1 MKSLF
6 KLIYPTQIKA
16 LISLSI
22 VELIRAFILI
32 AISYSFSQVIVNM
45 SIDLS
50 LPILLILIVIT
61 NNFKIKKFI
70 ALSLNIQQ
78 NLRNCL
84 HGYLLINDINY
95 KNNSSFLIH
104 NSSLNSGEIL
114 TLIFDSVNSLD
125 DFFVKVLPNILSLA
139 ILIPLILIV
148 SLIADPISSLIF
160 LLTLPIV
167 PFILYLIGNTLS
179 EKNQLALKALDKLN
193 SDFKELLAAITTLK
207 IFKQSQ
213 TALSKLTSTSTK
225 SADTTLDVLK
235 LAFIS
240 AFVLE
245 LITTLSIALIAVT
258 IGLRLIEG
266 SINFDVALF
275 ILFLAPE
282 FYSPIRKLG
291 ISFHSFIKARDAIK
305 LIRNYELGIRND
317 NFILNSEIL
326 IPKDELIVIT
336 GQSGS
341 GKSTLLKNLV
351 SNLEDCCYLP
361 QNPHLFKASIRD
373 NLTLFKKVDESIL
386 IKTLNEVELDFKLD
400 DVILSMSRG
409 QLQRLGLARVLIQS
423 GINSNSS
430 FLIPNSS
437 LTIPLL
443 VLDEPTAALDVRTR
457 QVIINLILKYSNHC
471 RIIVATHDPII
482 ISKAQ
487 QLINLDDITQS

>member
-6 KLIYPTQIKA
+6 KLIYPTKIKA

-22 VELIRAFILI
+22 VELIRALILV
-32 AISYSFSQVIVNM
+32 AISYAFAQVIVNI

-50 LPILLILIVIT
+50 LLVLLILNVII
-61 NNFKIKKFI
+61 NNFKVKKFI
-70 ALSLNIQQ
+70 SLSLDIQQ
-78 NLRNCL
+78 NLRDCL
-84 HGYLLINDINY
+84 HEYFLINDINY
-95 KNNSSFLIH
+95 KNNFSST
-104 NSSLNSGEIL
+104 SGEIL
-114 TLIFDSVNSLD
+114 TLMFDSISALD
-125 DFFVKVLPNILSLA
+125 DFFVKVLPNIFSLI

-160 LLTLPIV
+160 LLTLPIA

-225 SADTTLDVLK
+225 SADNTLDVLK

-240 AFVLE
+240 AFALE

-291 ISFHSFIKARDAIK
+291 ISFHSLIKARDALINVECRMQNTELLVTDIK
-305 LIRNYELGIRND
+305 P
-317 NFILNSEIL
+317 NFAIDYS
-326 IPKDELIVIT
+326 LIVIT
-336 GQSGS
+336 GKSGS
-341 GKSTLLKNLV
+341 GKSTLLKSIINYELRIKHYAL
-351 SNLEDCCYLP
+351 SYLP

-373 NLTLFKKVDESIL
+373 NLTLFKKVDDSIL
-386 IKTLNEVELDFKLD
+386 IKILNEVELDFKLD

-423 GINSNSS
+423 GINTNNSE
-430 FLIPNSS
+430 
-437 LTIPLL
+437 LTTTPLL

-457 QVIINLILKYSNHC
+457 QVIIDLILKYSNHC